1 MYCSKC
7 GMELAKKAR
16 FCKSCGSPAKPEAE
30 AAGPA
35 HRGYPPPAARVQE
48 AGAAGDYTLSRQD
61 MVLIVCML
69 ACSAL
74 MIIVFALT
82 L

>member
-1 MYCSKC
+1 MFCTTC
-7 GMELAKKAR
+7 GSELAKEMR
-16 FCKSCGSPAKPEAE
+16 FCKFCGSPAKPTAE

-35 HRGYPPPAARVQE
+35 HRGYPPPGAQVQD